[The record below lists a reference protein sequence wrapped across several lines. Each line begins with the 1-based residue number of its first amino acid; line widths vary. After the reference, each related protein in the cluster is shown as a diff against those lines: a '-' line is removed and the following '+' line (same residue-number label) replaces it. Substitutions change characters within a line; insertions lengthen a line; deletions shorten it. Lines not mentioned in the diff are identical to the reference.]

1 MIPKYFL
8 NAQIN
13 ISKQSKVYNVQL
25 HLTEDSPS
33 INLYQISVCQ
43 TLKKNSKTSLD
54 HKENLNYSQI
64 ISTMQTMFSVKNVIK
79 VETS

>member
-13 ISKQSKVYNVQL
+13 ILKQSKVYNVQL

-54 HKENLNYSQI
+54 HKEKSQL
-64 ISTMQTMFSVKNVIK
+64 FANNFNHADNVLCQK
-79 VETS
+79 CNQSRN